1 MFPTRNKQWQ
11 IQDFNFGRLRFSSSS
26 FFLDGLGFFIFYFF
40 EKRTWTVL
48 LYLISSQWIVFL
60 FINLRVRLRCL
71 FLYNIGEL
79 GAFLWL
85 VKLFPGALIM
95 CLKPEQITC
104 VFISGE
110 GPTLDISGRMSKLHI
125 PLYFPCS

>member
-1 MFPTRNKQWQ
+1 MDLDN
-11 IQDFNFGRLRFSSSS
+11 ILS
-26 FFLDGLGFFIFYFF
+26 FFA
-40 EKRTWTVL
+40 KRTWILL
-48 LYLISSQWIVFL
+48 LYLISNQWIVFL
-60 FINLRVRLRCL
+60 VLIIIFKRDRVRLRCL

-104 VFISGE
+104 VFISGK
-110 GPTLDISGRMSKLHI
+110 GPTLVINDRMIKVHI
-125 PLYFPCS
+125 LLYFPCW